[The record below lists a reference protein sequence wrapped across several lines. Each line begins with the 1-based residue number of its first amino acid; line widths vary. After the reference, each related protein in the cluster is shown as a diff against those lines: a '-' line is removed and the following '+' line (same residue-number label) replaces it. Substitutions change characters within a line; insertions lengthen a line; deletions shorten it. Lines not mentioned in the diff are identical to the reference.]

1 MKIEEAK
8 KALEE
13 KVIFLD
19 GVIGVG
25 TIKNDDRDTIEIAIE
40 KGKPGL
46 KSKIEGLIKDLDWLS
61 HPVTIN
67 ETEQFLKH

>member
-13 KVIFLD
+13 KVIFLE
-19 GVIGVG
+19 GVIGIG
-25 TIKNDDRDTIEIAIE
+25 IIKSDNRDTIEIAIE

-46 KSKIEGLIKDLDWLS
+46 KSKIEALIKDLEWLS
-61 HPVTIN
+61 HPVIIN